1 MLQQTDIKDI
11 QNITDLKE
19 FSKDFVSG
27 ECKSLAELA
36 ADQYFR
42 LLDSYVV
49 YKPVFDFAQGKTVE
63 VINQKEYKGLKFV
76 LPGFLHVQVVR
87 YKN

>member
-1 MLQQTDIKDI
+1 MLQQTD
-11 QNITDLKE
+11 ITDLKE
-19 FSKDFVSG
+19 FSKNFTLG
-27 ECKSLAELA
+27 ECKPLSDIAL
-36 ADQYFR
+36 DQYFR

-76 LPGFLHVQVVR
+76 LPGFLHVQVVN
-87 YKN
+87 YKQ